1 MAVGEL
7 DRAGLFIRPA
17 GLLEHPGSFD
27 KVGTTKRT
35 QSTKSVAGID
45 VAKSHLDLALGPESR
60 VRRFPNTL
68 DGWRE
73 IAELVAHRRIE
84 RVGLEATGGYEAGV
98 VAHLREAEIAVTVL
112 QPIQV
117 RAFARVRLRRAKNDR
132 LDARLIAAFL
142 AEVDPPQREHHPET
156 AVLLARLTFLE
167 QIEDDMARLKI
178 RREHVVDTDLK
189 ALVAE
194 DLARLKARRA
204 ALLADLIARLQTDP
218 ALARRFE
225 LLVSIPG
232 IGRRTAVALLVRLPE
247 LGAVDREEIAALA
260 GLAPYDR
267 DSGSASGARHI
278 AGGRARVRKSLFA
291 AAMPAAYRWNEALV
305 ALRDRLLARN
315 KPPKVALVA
324 CARKLLVFANAVVA
338 RDMPWTREQPV

>member
-1 MAVGEL
+1 M
-7 DRAGLFIRPA
+7 
-17 GLLEHPGSFD
+17 
-27 KVGTTKRT
+27 T

-45 VAKSHLDLALGPESR
+45 VAKSHLDLALGPEGQ

-68 DGWRE
+68 DGWRA
-73 IAELVAHRRIE
+73 IADLLTRHGVE
-84 RVGLEATGGYEAGV
+84 RVGLEASGGYEVGV
-98 VAHLREAEIAVTVL
+98 AAHLRETEVAVAIL
-112 QPIQV
+112 QPIQI

-142 AEVDPPQREHHPET
+142 AEVDPPQRVHHPKT
-156 AVLLARLTFLE
+156 AALLARLTFLE

-178 RREHVVDTDLK
+178 RREHVVDDDLK

-194 DLARLKARRA
+194 DLTRLKARRA
-204 ALLADLIARLQTDP
+204 ALLADLVARLQADP
-218 ALARRFE
+218 VLARRLD

-232 IGRRTAVALLVRLPE
+232 IGRRTAVALIVRLPE
-247 LGAVDREEIAALA
+247 LGDVSREEIAALA

-267 DSGSASGARHI
+267 DSGASSGTRHI

-324 CARKLLVFANAVVA
+324 CARKLLVFANAVIA
-338 RDMPWTREQPV
+338 RGIPWAKNTPV

>member
-1 MAVGEL
+1 M
-7 DRAGLFIRPA
+7 
-17 GLLEHPGSFD
+17 
-27 KVGTTKRT
+27 T

-45 VAKSHLDLALGPESR
+45 VAKSHLDLALGPVGA

-68 DGWRE
+68 AGWRA
-73 IAELVAHRRIE
+73 IRDLLDAHGVE
-84 RVGLEATGGYEAGV
+84 RVGLEASGGYEAGV
-98 VAHLREAEIAVTVL
+98 ADHLRAAEFVVAIL

-117 RAFARVRLRRAKNDR
+117 RAFARLRLRRAKNDR

-142 AEVDPPQREHHPET
+142 AEVDPPQRAHRPET
-156 AVLLARLTFLE
+156 AALLARLTFLE

-178 RREHVVDTDLK
+178 RREHVVDADLL
-189 ALVAE
+189 AFVAE

-204 ALLADLIARLQTDP
+204 ALLADLVTRLCADP
-218 ALARRFE
+218 ALARRLE

-232 IGRRTAVALLVRLPE
+232 IGRRTALALLVRLPE
-247 LGAVDREEIAALA
+247 LGSVSREEIAALA

-267 DSGSASGARHI
+267 DSGASSGERHI

-291 AAMPAAYRWNEALV
+291 AAMPAAYRWNAALV

-324 CARKLLVFANAVVA
+324 CARKLLVFANAVLE
-338 RDMPWTREQPV
+338 RETPWSENCPA

>member
-1 MAVGEL
+1 M
-7 DRAGLFIRPA
+7 
-17 GLLEHPGSFD
+17 
-27 KVGTTKRT
+27 T

-45 VAKSHLDLALGPESR
+45 VAKSHLDLALGPEGE

-68 DGWRE
+68 AGWRA
-73 IAELVAHRRIE
+73 IAELVDRHGVE
-84 RVGLEATGGYEAGV
+84 RVGLEATGGHEAGV
-98 VAHLREAEIAVTVL
+98 AAHLRAAEIAVTIL

-142 AEVDPPQREHHPET
+142 AEVDPPQRVHHPKT
-156 AVLLARLTFLE
+156 AALLARLTFLE
-167 QIEDDMARLKI
+167 QTEDDMARLKI
-178 RREHVVDTDLK
+178 RREHVVEDDLK

-204 ALLADLIARLQTDP
+204 ALLADLVTRLQDDP
-218 ALARRFE
+218 DLARRLE

-232 IGRRTAVALLVRLPE
+232 IGRRTAVALIVRLPE
-247 LGAVDREEIAALA
+247 LGDVSREEIAALA

-267 DSGSASGARHI
+267 DSGASSGARHI

-291 AAMPAAYRWNEALV
+291 ATMPAAYRWNEALV
-305 ALRDRLLARN
+305 TFRDRLLARN
-315 KPPKVALVA
+315 KPPKVALIA
-324 CARKLLVFANAVVA
+324 CARKLLVFANAVIA
-338 RDMPWTREQPV
+338 RGSPWTQKIPA

>member
-1 MAVGEL
+1 M
-7 DRAGLFIRPA
+7 
-17 GLLEHPGSFD
+17 
-27 KVGTTKRT
+27 T

-45 VAKSHLDLALGPESR
+45 VAKSHLDLALGPEGQ

-68 DGWRE
+68 DGWRA
-73 IAELVAHRRIE
+73 IADLLTRHGVE
-84 RVGLEATGGYEAGV
+84 RVGLEASGGYEAGV
-98 VAHLREAEIAVTVL
+98 AAHLRETEVAVTIL

-142 AEVDPPQREHHPET
+142 AEVDPPQRLHHPKT
-156 AVLLARLTFLE
+156 AALLARLTFLE

-178 RREHVVDTDLK
+178 RREHVVDADLQ
-189 ALVAE
+189 AFIAE
-194 DLARLKARRA
+194 DLARLKARRS
-204 ALLADLIARLQTDP
+204 ALLADLVARLQADP
-218 ALARRFE
+218 TLARRLE

-247 LGAVDREEIAALA
+247 LGAVSREEIAALA

-338 RDMPWTREQPV
+338 RGEPWDKTSPA